1 MSCAN
6 NFLSGGTTPFKAL
19 SDTCDKL
26 LAITSPLVCP
36 FMQLQSL
43 DDAHSP
49 LIQSHGADTAPLC
62 HHLYINIPRH
72 LGSLGD
78 ISTLGI
84 DSAKINQCIFDY

>member
-1 MSCAN
+1 
-6 NFLSGGTTPFKAL
+6 
-19 SDTCDKL
+19 
-26 LAITSPLVCP
+26 
-36 FMQLQSL
+36 MQLQSL

-62 HHLYINIPRH
+62 NHLYINIPRH